1 MSAAAAVRRVRAAV
15 RLVLAAAC
23 ALPLLAACAAQP
35 DTATIRSALQQR
47 YAAYDQALALRD
59 RNTLETIL
67 AANYVSN
74 DILGRK
80 LDGTLFLEQ
89 MLAFPRDPNMK
100 TTATIRSLR
109 LDGNVATVEVTSE
122 MRSIMKPRGI
132 GPVKVRIVTY
142 STDKW
147 LNENGIWLY
156 ESNYIDGMDEYE
168 NGKAVLHKMRDAS
181 VPPALPL
188 ATPSA

>member
-1 MSAAAAVRRVRAAV
+1 MSASARLVTAAVRRV
-15 RLVLAAAC
+15 LASAC
-23 ALPLLAACAAQP
+23 ALASLAACATQP
-35 DTATIRSALQQR
+35 DTATIRGELQQR

-59 RNTLETIL
+59 GKTLETIL

-80 LDGTLFLEQ
+80 LDGTLFLDQ
-89 MLAFPRDPNMK
+89 MLAFPRDPNMNTSVK
-100 TTATIRSLR
+100 IRSLR

-122 MRSIMKPRGI
+122 MRSILKPRGI
-132 GPVKVRIVTY
+132 GPIKVRILTY

-156 ESNYIDGMDEYE
+156 ESNYIDGMDEYQ
-168 NGKAVLHKMRDAS
+168 NGKSVLHKMRDATQTIAAPQPS
-181 VPPALPL
+181 
-188 ATPSA
+188 PSA